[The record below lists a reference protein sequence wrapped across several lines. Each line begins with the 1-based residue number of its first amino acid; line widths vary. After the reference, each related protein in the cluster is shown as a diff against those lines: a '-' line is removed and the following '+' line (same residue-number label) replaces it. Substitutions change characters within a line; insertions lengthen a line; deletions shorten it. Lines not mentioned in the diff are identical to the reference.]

1 MSTEWMTRGACRQ
14 VDPDLF
20 FAPPGMTYIPKD
32 QRDAA
37 KAVCGQCPVA
47 RECLRYALDHPE
59 YATDG
64 IWAATTT
71 FQRGQLRRRRQRR
84 TQEVPA

>member
-1 MSTEWMTRGACRQ
+1 MSTEWMQHGACRQ

-32 QRDAA
+32 QAKAA
-37 KAVCGQCPVA
+37 KQVCGRCPVA
-47 RECLRYALDHPE
+47 PECLRYALDHPE
-59 YATDG
+59 AANHG

-71 FQRGQLRRRRQRR
+71 FQRGQLRNKRRA
-84 TQEVPA
+84 QEVST